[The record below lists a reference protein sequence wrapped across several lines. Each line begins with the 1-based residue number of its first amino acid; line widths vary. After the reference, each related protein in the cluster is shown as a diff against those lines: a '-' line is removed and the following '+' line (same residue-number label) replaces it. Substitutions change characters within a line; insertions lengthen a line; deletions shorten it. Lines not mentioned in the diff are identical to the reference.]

1 MSGHRAN
8 GDESVE
14 ELTLVPFAKLQP
26 HPLNAN
32 VMDEDLKTKLASNI
46 RRSGR
51 YPPLIVRP
59 HGDGFQILDGE
70 QRADVI
76 KLLGEEGAWCS
87 IWDVDDQEA
96 LILLSTLNRLAGEDV
111 PGRRARLIEGLQAHQ
126 TLAELAALLPEGEA
140 GLKACLA
147 GIDTDIDALVE
158 ELEAE
163 ASRLDEERPEIFTFA
178 VDRADADIVSQAM
191 AKASGELTGKNRR
204 GRALVMLA
212 ERYLEG

>member
-1 MSGHRAN
+1 MSEPRAN
-8 GDESVE
+8 GGESAQR
-14 ELTLVPFAKLQP
+14 LTLVPFAKLQP

-32 VMDEDLKTKLASNI
+32 VMDEDLKTKLANNV
-46 RRSGR
+46 RRTGL

-59 HGDGFQILDGE
+59 HGDGFQILDGA
-70 QRADVI
+70 QRAGVI
-76 KLLGEEGAWCS
+76 KSLGEEGAWCS
-87 IWDVDDQEA
+87 VWDVDDQEA

-140 GLKACLA
+140 ELEACLA

-163 ASRLDEERPEIFTFA
+163 ASRLDEERPEVFTFA
-178 VDRADADIVSQAM
+178 VDRADADIVTQAVE
-191 AKASGELTGKNRR
+191 KAIVELTGKNRR
-204 GRALVMLA
+204 GRALVQLA
-212 ERYLEG
+212 KRYLGS